1 MFRWFPLVWANM
13 GRRKL
18 RLILTFASI
27 VIAFMLFGL
36 LEALRTSMV
45 EGVNMAGAD
54 RLSLRNKAG
63 LTSFM
68 PLAYYEKIKAVEGV
82 RAVATTSWFG
92 AEFRTPQNPKQ
103 PFPMFSTQ
111 PQPLLDVMPEIAEKL
126 QPDEAKAWVKDRQA
140 LLVGARL
147 AEQFDWKK
155 GDRVPIKSQFLVKT
169 DGSGTW
175 DFNIVAVF
183 ETGSPWFDGVAY
195 MNYDYYNESLAF
207 AKDSIGSAS
216 IRVNDPKQ
224 GAAVARKIDA
234 MFANS
239 QAETQTNTEREV
251 AKQWQDQI
259 GDMTI
264 IVTSVTLAVFF
275 TMLLVTANRM
285 AQSVRER
292 TNEIGVMKTLGFGAT
307 LIVVLVLLES
317 LLMTVSA
324 GLAGMGLALAAS
336 YAFAPMLKANFPGF
350 ELTGS
355 SMILSVALM
364 VGFGLVAGLW
374 PSLMAMRLKV
384 VDALRRA

>member
-1 MFRWFPLVWANM
+1 MFRWLPLVWANM
-13 GRRKL
+13 RRRKL

-27 VIAFMLFGL
+27 LIAFMLFGL

-45 EGVNMAGAD
+45 EGVNLAGAD

-63 LTSFM
+63 LTSSM

-82 RAVATTSWFG
+82 REVAGQNWFG
-92 AEFRTPQNPKQ
+92 AEYRTPQNPKQ
-103 PFPMFSTQ
+103 PFALFATQ
-111 PQPLLDVMPEIAEKL
+111 PGPLLEVMPEIKSKL
-126 QPDEAKAWVKDRQA
+126 PADEAKAWLQDRQA
-140 LLVGARL
+140 LLVGAQL
-147 AEQFDWKK
+147 ARQFGWKK
-155 GDRVPIKSQFLVKT
+155 GDRVPIRSQFLQKT
-169 DGSGTW
+169 DGSSTW

-183 ETGSPWFDGVAY
+183 ETGSPWVDGSAY
-195 MNYDYYNESLAF
+195 MNFDYYNESLAF
-207 AKDSIGSAS
+207 AKDMMGSAT
-216 IRVNDPKQ
+216 IRVHDPKE
-224 GAAVARKIDA
+224 GPAIARKIDA

-239 QAETQTNTEREV
+239 QAETQTATEREV

-292 TNEIGVMKTLGFGAT
+292 TNEIGVMKTLGFSAT
-307 LIVVLVLLES
+307 LIVSLVLLES
-317 LLMTVSA
+317 LLMTLTA
-324 GLAGMGLALAAS
+324 GLAGIGIAYLFSVVM
-336 YAFAPMLKANFPGF
+336 APVMKANFPGF
-350 ELTGS
+350 ALESGS
-355 SMILSVALM
+355 IVLAIVLMI
-364 VGFGLVAGLW
+364 GFGLVAGLW

>member
-1 MFRWFPLVWANM
+1 MFKWLPLVWANM
-13 GRRKL
+13 RRRKL

-36 LEALRTSMV
+36 LEAMRTSMV

-54 RLSLRNKAG
+54 RLSLRNKVG
-63 LTSFM
+63 LTAFM
-68 PLAYYEKIKAVEGV
+68 PLAYYEKIKAVPGV

-92 AEFRTPQNPKQ
+92 GEFRTPQNPKQ
-103 PFPMFSTQ
+103 GFPMFATQ
-111 PQPLLDVMPEIAEKL
+111 PQPLLDVMPEVTKSLTPE
-126 QPDEAKAWVKDRQA
+126 EAKAWVQDRQA
-140 LLVGARL
+140 LIVGAGL
-147 AEQFDWKK
+147 AKTFDWKK
-155 GDRVPIKSQFLVKT
+155 GDRVPIRSQFLQKT
-169 DGSGTW
+169 DGTNSW

-195 MNYDYYNESLAF
+195 MNYDYYNESLSF
-207 AKDSIGSAS
+207 LKDSIGSAS
-216 IRVNDPKQ
+216 IRVDDPAQ
-224 GAAVARKIDA
+224 GPAIARKIDA
-234 MFANS
+234 MFENS
-239 QAETQTNTEREV
+239 QAETETATEREV
-251 AKQWQDQI
+251 AKQWRDQI

-292 TNEIGVMKTLGFGAT
+292 TNEIGVMKTLGFSAT

-324 GLAGMGLALAAS
+324 GLLGTGLAYAAS
-336 YAFAPMLKANFPGF
+336 IAFAPMLKANFPGF
-350 ELTGS
+350 ALTSGS
-355 SMILSVALM
+355 VILAVGLMI
-364 VGFGLVAGLW
+364 GFGLVSGLW

-384 VDALRRA
+384 VDALRQA